1 MLDICTM
8 NFRSIAKLCL
18 LVVSGNDSEMCGNHL
33 ADFVGQ
39 MKEVY
44 FVFCSLAVLAFKRT
58 NRYMGSCVLNERENI
73 SSQLKGRLVPSF
85 SQFKAKENQLDD
97 IPVLGIGKGLAGN

>member
-18 LVVSGNDSEMCGNHL
+18 LVVSGNDSEMPGNDL

-39 MKEVY
+39 IKGVY
-44 FVFCSLAVLAFKRT
+44 FVFCSLAISAFKRT
-58 NRYMGSCVLNERENI
+58 NRY
-73 SSQLKGRLVPSF
+73 
-85 SQFKAKENQLDD
+85 
-97 IPVLGIGKGLAGN
+97 IGMLYVI